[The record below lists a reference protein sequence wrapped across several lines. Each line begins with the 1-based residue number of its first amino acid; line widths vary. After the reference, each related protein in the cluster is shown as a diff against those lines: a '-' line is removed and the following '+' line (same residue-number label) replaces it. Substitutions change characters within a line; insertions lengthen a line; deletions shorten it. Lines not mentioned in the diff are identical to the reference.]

1 MATSGE
7 WLGKKRPR
15 CSRRDFLRSA
25 AVGGLGAAAWQSGA
39 LRLTG
44 PANAANLEGPL
55 NVLTWGGHVEQAQVD
70 DFFAET
76 GVRLNFIGASGNSD
90 NLAKIK
96 LGSGAQYDLVGV
108 DALWVPKFYEEGVIE
123 LIDLESWPQFDDMF
137 DEFKSM
143 SVWKVGDLW
152 MAQPWAWSPLVL
164 WYNPNHIT
172 TPPTTIQ
179 FLWDPALRGRIAL
192 TRQQED
198 VIAWMGIA
206 TGAKDPYNMS
216 EAELTAAK
224 EALKRLVPNV
234 LRFPPQEEELVR
246 LMADESI
253 WVTALS
259 AGGGLR
265 IKEAGG
271 PVVEAFLP
279 PEGFIGYFDGDCL
292 VKGAAHRE
300 AALAWMQHRMQ
311 PKYVQQN
318 FLRMRRPLAYRSP
331 LELLQSQGQGDLAHE
346 LFYDRPEI
354 IGQMVVI
361 GPPPDIGAYVD
372 AFNEAVGG

>member
-1 MATSGE
+1 MRMWDSLRGRQGGT
-7 WLGKKRPR
+7 
-15 CSRRDFLRSA
+15 RRDFLQGA
-25 AVGGLGAAAWQSGA
+25 AAAGIGAAAWQSGA
-39 LRLTG
+39 FSLGR
-44 PANAANLEGPL
+44 PARAQALEGPV
-55 NVLTWGGHVEQAQVD
+55 NALTWGGHVEQQQVD
-70 DFFAET
+70 DFLAET
-76 GVRLNFIGASGNSD
+76 GVRLNFIGASGNSE

-96 LGSGAQYDLVGV
+96 LGGGDQYDLVGV

-137 DEFKSM
+137 DEFKAM

-152 MAQPWAWSPLVL
+152 MGQPWAWSPLVL
-164 WYNPNHIT
+164 WYNTARIP
-172 TPPTTIQ
+172 TPPTSID
-179 FLWDPALRGRIAL
+179 FLWDPALRGRVAF

-198 VIAWMGIA
+198 VIAWMGVA
-206 TGAKDPYNMS
+206 AGAGDPYNMN
-216 EAELTAAK
+216 AEELAAAK
-224 EALKRLVPNV
+224 QKLVELVPNI
-234 LRFPPQEEELVR
+234 LRFPPQEDELVK

-271 PVVEAFLP
+271 PDVAGFLP
-279 PEGFIGYFDGDCL
+279 PEGYIGYFDGDCL

-300 AALAWMQHRMQ
+300 AALAWLQHRQ
-311 PKYVQQN
+311 QAKYVMQN
-318 FLRMRRPLAYRSP
+318 FLRMRRPLAFRSP
-331 LELLQSQGQGDLAHE
+331 LQALIESGQGELAHE

-354 IGQMVVI
+354 IGQMHVI